1 MSPKVTQQYKL
12 ELREKII
19 KAAIDAFSKY
29 GFDRTRMDDVAKTAD
44 LSKGTIYLHFK
55 SKEDLFYAICENNLA
70 EAKQQILTMFAK
82 KEDLVSEIERFYD
95 VFRKK
100 KTTNERVFFETIA
113 ESARNAELRKALYKQ
128 RMNIF
133 ETAVGW
139 VNLQIERGFFRK
151 NIDANAIAV
160 GLVSLYDGLTVNKLL
175 GVSEDYNK
183 KAWVETIRAIIIGI
197 S

>member
-1 MSPKVTQQYKL
+1 MSPKVTQQYKI
-12 ELREKII
+12 EIREKII

-44 LSKGTIYLHFK
+44 ISKGTIYLHFK

-95 VFRKK
+95 VFRNK
-100 KTTNERVFFETIA
+100 KTANERVFFETIA

-133 ETAVGW
+133 ETAIGW

>member
-1 MSPKVTQQYKL
+1 MSPKVTPQYRI
-12 ELREKII
+12 EIREKII

-55 SKEDLFYAICENNLA
+55 SKEELFYAICENNLA
-70 EAKQQILTMFAK
+70 ETKRQISTVFAK
-82 KEDLVSEIERFYD
+82 KDELVSEIERYYD
-95 VFRKK
+95 LFHKK
-100 KTTNERVFFETIA
+100 MTATEKVFFETIA
-113 ESARNAELRKALYKQ
+113 ESARNAELQKVLYKQ
-128 RMNIF
+128 RMNVF
-133 ETAVGW
+133 ETAIGW

-151 NIDANAIAV
+151 NIDAKAIAV

-175 GVSEDYNK
+175 GISEDYNK
-183 KAWVETIRAIIIGI
+183 KAWIETVRAIIVGI

>member
-1 MSPKVTQQYKL
+1 MSPKVTKQYKI
-12 ELREKII
+12 EIREKII
-19 KAAIDAFSKY
+19 KAAIDAFSKN
-29 GFDRTRMDDVAKTAD
+29 GFDRTRMDDIAKLAD

-70 EAKQQILTMFAK
+70 EAKQQISIMFAK
-82 KEDLVSEIERFYD
+82 KEDLVSQIERFYD
-95 VFRKK
+95 VFHKK
-100 KTTNERVFFETIA
+100 KTANERVFFETIA
-113 ESARNAELRKALYKQ
+113 QSARNAELRKALYKQ
-128 RMNIF
+128 RLNIF

-197 S
+197 R

>member
-1 MSPKVTQQYKL
+1 MSPKVTPQYRI
-12 ELREKII
+12 EIREKII

-55 SKEDLFYAICENNLA
+55 NKEELFYAICENNLA
-70 EAKQQILTMFAK
+70 ETKRQISTVFAK
-82 KEDLVSEIERFYD
+82 KDELVSEIERYYD
-95 VFRKK
+95 LFHKK
-100 KTTNERVFFETIA
+100 MTATEKVFFETIA
-113 ESARNAELRKALYKQ
+113 ESARNAELQKTLYKQ
-128 RMNIF
+128 RMNVF
-133 ETAVGW
+133 ETAIGW

-151 NIDANAIAV
+151 NIDAKAIAV

-175 GVSEDYNK
+175 GISEDYNK
-183 KAWVETIRAIIIGI
+183 KAWIETVRAIIVGI

>member
-1 MSPKVTQQYKL
+1 MSPKVTKQYKI
-12 ELREKII
+12 EIREKII
-19 KAAIDAFSKY
+19 KAAIDAFSKN

-70 EAKQQILTMFAK
+70 EAKQQISIMFAK
-82 KEDLVSEIERFYD
+82 KEDLVSQIERFYE

-100 KTTNERVFFETIA
+100 KTANERVFFETIA

-128 RMNIF
+128 RLNIF

-197 S
+197 R

>member
-1 MSPKVTQQYKL
+1 MSPKVTQQSKI
-12 ELREKII
+12 EIREKII

-29 GFDRTRMDDVAKTAD
+29 GFDGTRMDDVAKTAD
-44 LSKGTIYLHFK
+44 ISKGTIYLHFK

-70 EAKQQILTMFAK
+70 EAKQQISTMFAK

-95 VFRKK
+95 VFRNK
-100 KTTNERVFFETIA
+100 KTANERVFFETIA

-133 ETAVGW
+133 ETAIGW

>member
-1 MSPKVTQQYKL
+1 LSPKVTPQYKI
-12 ELREKII
+12 EIRGKII

-70 EAKQQILTMFAK
+70 ETKRQISTLFVK
-82 KEDLVSEIERFYD
+82 KEEIVSEIERYYD
-95 VFRKK
+95 LFRKK
-100 KTTNERVFFETIA
+100 MTATERVFFETVA
-113 ESARNAELRKALYKQ
+113 ESARNEELQKALYKQ
-128 RMNIF
+128 RMNVF
-133 ETAVGW
+133 ETAIGW

-151 NIDANAIAV
+151 NIDANAIAI

-183 KAWVETIRAIIIGI
+183 KAWIETLRAIIVGI

>member
-1 MSPKVTQQYKL
+1 LSPKVTPQYKI
-12 ELREKII
+12 EIRGKII

-55 SKEDLFYAICENNLA
+55 SKEDLFYAICENNLT
-70 EAKQQILTMFAK
+70 ETKRQISTLFVK
-82 KEDLVSEIERFYD
+82 KEKIVSEIDRYYD
-95 VFRKK
+95 LFRKK
-100 KTTNERVFFETIA
+100 MTATERVFFETVA
-113 ESARNAELRKALYKQ
+113 ESARNEELQKALYKQ
-128 RMNIF
+128 RMNVF
-133 ETAVGW
+133 ETAIGW

-183 KAWVETIRAIIIGI
+183 KAWIETLRAIIVGI

>member
-1 MSPKVTQQYKL
+1 MSPKVTQQYKI
-12 ELREKII
+12 EIREKII

-70 EAKQQILTMFAK
+70 EAKQQISTMFAK

-95 VFRKK
+95 FFRKK
-100 KTTNERVFFETIA
+100 KTANERVFFETIA

-133 ETAVGW
+133 ETAIGW

>member
-1 MSPKVTQQYKL
+1 MSPKVTQQYKI
-12 ELREKII
+12 EIREKII

-55 SKEDLFYAICENNLA
+55 SKEDLFYAICENNIA
-70 EAKQQILTMFAK
+70 EAKQQISTMFAK

-95 VFRKK
+95 VFRNK
-100 KTTNERVFFETIA
+100 KTANERVFFETIA

-133 ETAVGW
+133 ETAIGW

>member
-1 MSPKVTQQYKL
+1 MSPKVTQQYKI
-12 ELREKII
+12 EIREKII

-70 EAKQQILTMFAK
+70 EAKQQISTMFAK

-133 ETAVGW
+133 ETAIGW

>member
-1 MSPKVTQQYKL
+1 MSPKVTQQYKI
-12 ELREKII
+12 EIREKII

-29 GFDRTRMDDVAKTAD
+29 GYDRTRMDDVAKTAD

-70 EAKQQILTMFAK
+70 EAKQRISTMFAK

-100 KTTNERVFFETIA
+100 KTANERVFFETIA

>member
-1 MSPKVTQQYKL
+1 MSPKVTQQYKI
-12 ELREKII
+12 EIREKII

-44 LSKGTIYLHFK
+44 ISKGTIYLHFK

-70 EAKQQILTMFAK
+70 EAKQQISTMFAK

-95 VFRKK
+95 VFRNK
-100 KTTNERVFFETIA
+100 KTANERVFFETIA

-133 ETAVGW
+133 ETAIGW

>member
-1 MSPKVTQQYKL
+1 
-12 ELREKII
+12 
-19 KAAIDAFSKY
+19 
-29 GFDRTRMDDVAKTAD
+29 
-44 LSKGTIYLHFK
+44 
-55 SKEDLFYAICENNLA
+55 
-70 EAKQQILTMFAK
+70 
-82 KEDLVSEIERFYD
+82 
-95 VFRKK
+95 
-100 KTTNERVFFETIA
+100 
-113 ESARNAELRKALYKQ
+113 
-128 RMNIF
+128 MNIF
-133 ETAVGW
+133 ETAIGW

>member
-1 MSPKVTQQYKL
+1 MSPKVTKQYKI
-12 ELREKII
+12 EIREKII
-19 KAAIDAFSKY
+19 KAAIDAFSKN

-70 EAKQQILTMFAK
+70 EAKQQISIMFAK
-82 KEDLVSEIERFYD
+82 NEDLVSQIERFYE

-100 KTTNERVFFETIA
+100 KTANERVFFETIA

-128 RMNIF
+128 RLNIF

-197 S
+197 R

>member
-70 EAKQQILTMFAK
+70 EAKQQISTMFAK

-100 KTTNERVFFETIA
+100 KTANERVFFETIA

>member
-1 MSPKVTQQYKL
+1 MSPKVTPQYKI
-12 ELREKII
+12 EIRGKII

-70 EAKQQILTMFAK
+70 ETKRQISTLFVK
-82 KEDLVSEIERFYD
+82 KEEIVSEIGRYYD
-95 VFRKK
+95 LFRKK
-100 KTTNERVFFETIA
+100 MTATERVFFETVA
-113 ESARNAELRKALYKQ
+113 ESARNEELQKALYKQ
-128 RMNIF
+128 RMNVF
-133 ETAVGW
+133 ETAIGW

-151 NIDANAIAV
+151 NIDANAIAI

-183 KAWVETIRAIIIGI
+183 KAWIETLRAIIVGI

>member
-1 MSPKVTQQYKL
+1 LSPKVTQQYKI
-12 ELREKII
+12 EIREKII

-29 GFDRTRMDDVAKTAD
+29 GFDRTRMDDVANTAD

-70 EAKQQILTMFAK
+70 EAKQQISTMFAK
-82 KEDLVSEIERFYD
+82 KEDLVSDIERFYD
-95 VFRKK
+95 FFRKK
-100 KTTNERVFFETIA
+100 KTANERIFFETIA
-113 ESARNAELRKALYKQ
+113 ESARNAELRKTLYKQ

-175 GVSEDYNK
+175 GVSEDYSK

>member
-1 MSPKVTQQYKL
+1 LSPKVTPQYKI
-12 ELREKII
+12 EIRGKII

-44 LSKGTIYLHFK
+44 LSKGTIYLHFR

-70 EAKQQILTMFAK
+70 ETKRQISTLFVK
-82 KEDLVSEIERFYD
+82 KEEIVSEIERYYD
-95 VFRKK
+95 LFRKK
-100 KTTNERVFFETIA
+100 MTATERVFFETVA
-113 ESARNAELRKALYKQ
+113 ESARNEELQKALYKQ
-128 RMNIF
+128 RMNVF
-133 ETAVGW
+133 ETAIGW

-183 KAWVETIRAIIIGI
+183 RAWIETLRAIIVGI

>member
-1 MSPKVTQQYKL
+1 MSPKVTKQYKI
-12 ELREKII
+12 EIREKII
-19 KAAIDAFSKY
+19 KAAMDAFSKN

-70 EAKQQILTMFAK
+70 EAKQKISIMFAE
-82 KEDLVSEIERFYD
+82 KEDLVSQIERFYD

-100 KTTNERVFFETIA
+100 KSANERVFFETIA

-128 RMNIF
+128 RLNIF

>member
-1 MSPKVTQQYKL
+1 MSPKVTQQYKI
-12 ELREKII
+12 EIREKII

-29 GFDRTRMDDVAKTAD
+29 GYDRTRMDDVAKTAD

-70 EAKQQILTMFAK
+70 EAKQQISTMFAK

-95 VFRKK
+95 VFRNK
-100 KTTNERVFFETIA
+100 KTANEGVFFETIA
-113 ESARNAELRKALYKQ
+113 ESSRNAELRKALYKQ

>member
-1 MSPKVTQQYKL
+1 MSPKVTQQYKI
-12 ELREKII
+12 EIREKII

-29 GFDRTRMDDVAKTAD
+29 GFDRTRMDDVATTAD

-70 EAKQQILTMFAK
+70 EAKQQISTMFAK

-95 VFRKK
+95 VFRNK
-100 KTTNERVFFETIA
+100 KTANERVFFETIA

-133 ETAVGW
+133 ETAIGW

>member
-1 MSPKVTQQYKL
+1 MSPKVTQQYKI
-12 ELREKII
+12 EIREKII
-19 KAAIDAFSKY
+19 KAAIDAFSKN

-70 EAKQQILTMFAK
+70 EAKQQISIMFAK
-82 KEDLVSEIERFYD
+82 KEDLVSQIERFYE

-100 KTTNERVFFETIA
+100 KTANERVFFETIA

-128 RMNIF
+128 RLNIF

>member
-1 MSPKVTQQYKL
+1 MSPKVTQQYKI
-12 ELREKII
+12 EIREKII

-133 ETAVGW
+133 ETAIGW

>member
-70 EAKQQILTMFAK
+70 EAKQRISTMFAK

-100 KTTNERVFFETIA
+100 KTANEKVFFETIA

-183 KAWVETIRAIIIGI
+183 KAWVETIRAIITGI

>member
-1 MSPKVTQQYKL
+1 MSPKVTQQYKIK
-12 ELREKII
+12 LREKII

-29 GFDRTRMDDVAKTAD
+29 GYDRTRMDDVAKTAD

-70 EAKQQILTMFAK
+70 EAKQQISTMFAK
-82 KEDLVSEIERFYD
+82 KEDLMSDIERFYD
-95 VFRKK
+95 FFRKK
-100 KTTNERVFFETIA
+100 KTANERIFFETIA

>member
-1 MSPKVTQQYKL
+1 MSPKVTPQYKI
-12 ELREKII
+12 EIRGKII

-55 SKEDLFYAICENNLA
+55 SKEDLFYAICENNLT
-70 EAKQQILTMFAK
+70 ETKRQISTLFVK
-82 KEDLVSEIERFYD
+82 KEEIVSEIDRYYD
-95 VFRKK
+95 LFRKK
-100 KTTNERVFFETIA
+100 MTATERVFFETVA
-113 ESARNAELRKALYKQ
+113 ESARNEELQKALYKQ
-128 RMNIF
+128 RMNVF
-133 ETAVGW
+133 ETAIGW

-183 KAWVETIRAIIIGI
+183 RAWIETLRAIIVGI

>member
-1 MSPKVTQQYKL
+1 MSPKVTQQYKI
-12 ELREKII
+12 EIREKII

-70 EAKQQILTMFAK
+70 EAKQQISTMFAK

-95 VFRKK
+95 VFRNK
-100 KTTNERVFFETIA
+100 KTANEGVFFETIA
-113 ESARNAELRKALYKQ
+113 ESSRNAELRKALYKQ

>member
-1 MSPKVTQQYKL
+1 LSPKVTPQYKI
-12 ELREKII
+12 EIRGKII

-70 EAKQQILTMFAK
+70 ETKRQISTLFVK
-82 KEDLVSEIERFYD
+82 KEEIVSEIERYYD
-95 VFRKK
+95 LFRKK
-100 KTTNERVFFETIA
+100 MTATERVFFETVA
-113 ESARNAELRKALYKQ
+113 ESARNEELQKALYKQ
-128 RMNIF
+128 RMNVF
-133 ETAVGW
+133 ETAIGW

-183 KAWVETIRAIIIGI
+183 RAWIETLRAIIVGL

>member
-1 MSPKVTQQYKL
+1 MSPKVTKQYKI
-12 ELREKII
+12 EIREKII
-19 KAAIDAFSKY
+19 KAAMDAFSKN

-70 EAKQQILTMFAK
+70 EAKQQISIMFAK
-82 KEDLVSEIERFYD
+82 KEDLVSQIERFYD

-100 KTTNERVFFETIA
+100 KSANERIFFETIA

-128 RMNIF
+128 RLNIF

-175 GVSEDYNK
+175 GVNEDCNK

>member
-1 MSPKVTQQYKL
+1 MSPKVTQQYKI
-12 ELREKII
+12 EIREKII

-70 EAKQQILTMFAK
+70 EAKQQISTMFAK

-95 VFRKK
+95 VFRNK
-100 KTTNERVFFETIA
+100 KTANERVFFETIA

-133 ETAVGW
+133 ETAIGW
-139 VNLQIERGFFRK
+139 VKLQIERGFFRK

>member
-1 MSPKVTQQYKL
+1 MSPKVTPQYRI
-12 ELREKII
+12 EIREKII

-55 SKEDLFYAICENNLA
+55 SKEELFYAICENNLA
-70 EAKQQILTMFAK
+70 ETKRQISTVFAK
-82 KEDLVSEIERFYD
+82 KDELVSEIERYYD
-95 VFRKK
+95 LFHKK
-100 KTTNERVFFETIA
+100 MTATEKVFFETIA
-113 ESARNAELRKALYKQ
+113 ESARNAELQKALYKQ
-128 RMNIF
+128 RMNVF
-133 ETAVGW
+133 ETAIRW

-175 GVSEDYNK
+175 GISEDYNK
-183 KAWVETIRAIIIGI
+183 KAWVETVRAIIVGI

>member
-1 MSPKVTQQYKL
+1 MSPKVTQQYKI
-12 ELREKII
+12 EIREKII
-19 KAAIDAFSKY
+19 KAAIDSFSKY
-29 GFDRTRMDDVAKTAD
+29 GFDRARMDDVARTAN

-70 EAKQQILTMFAK
+70 EAKRQISTMFAK

-95 VFRKK
+95 VFRNK
-100 KTTNERVFFETIA
+100 KTANERVFFETIA

-133 ETAVGW
+133 ETAIGW

>member
-1 MSPKVTQQYKL
+1 MSPKVTPQYRI
-12 ELREKII
+12 EIREKII

-55 SKEDLFYAICENNLA
+55 NKEELFYAICENNLA
-70 EAKQQILTMFAK
+70 ETKRQMSTVFAK
-82 KEDLVSEIERFYD
+82 KDELVSEIERYYD
-95 VFRKK
+95 LFHKK
-100 KTTNERVFFETIA
+100 MTATEKVFFETIA
-113 ESARNAELRKALYKQ
+113 ESARNAELQKALYKQ
-128 RMNIF
+128 RMNVF
-133 ETAVGW
+133 ETAIGW

-183 KAWVETIRAIIIGI
+183 KAWVETVRAIIVGI

>member
-1 MSPKVTQQYKL
+1 MSPKVTQQYKI
-12 ELREKII
+12 EIREKII
-19 KAAIDAFSKY
+19 KAAIDAFSKN

-70 EAKQQILTMFAK
+70 EAKQQISIMFAK
-82 KEDLVSEIERFYD
+82 NEDLVSQIERFYE

-100 KTTNERVFFETIA
+100 KTANERVFFETIA

-128 RMNIF
+128 RLNIF

>member
-1 MSPKVTQQYKL
+1 MSPKVTQQYKI
-12 ELREKII
+12 EIREKII

-70 EAKQQILTMFAK
+70 EAKQQISTMFAK
-82 KEDLVSEIERFYD
+82 KEDLVLEIERFYD
-95 VFRKK
+95 FFRKK
-100 KTTNERVFFETIA
+100 KTANERVFFETIA

-133 ETAVGW
+133 ETAIGW

-183 KAWVETIRAIIIGI
+183 KAWVETIRAIISGI

>member
-70 EAKQQILTMFAK
+70 EAKQQISTMFAK

-95 VFRKK
+95 FFRKK
-100 KTTNERVFFETIA
+100 KTANERVFFETIA

-133 ETAVGW
+133 ETAIGW

>member
-1 MSPKVTQQYKL
+1 MSPKVTKQYKI
-12 ELREKII
+12 EIREKII
-19 KAAIDAFSKY
+19 KAAIDAFSKN

-70 EAKQQILTMFAK
+70 EAKQQISIMFAK
-82 KEDLVSEIERFYD
+82 KEDLVSQIERFYD

-100 KTTNERVFFETIA
+100 KTANERVFFETIA

-128 RMNIF
+128 RLNIF
-133 ETAVGW
+133 ETSVGW

-160 GLVSLYDGLTVNKLL
+160 GLVSLYDGLTVNNLL
-175 GVSEDYNK
+175 GVSEDCNK

>member
-1 MSPKVTQQYKL
+1 MSPKVTQQYKI
-12 ELREKII
+12 EIREKII

-29 GFDRTRMDDVAKTAD
+29 GYDRTRMDDVAKTAD

-70 EAKQQILTMFAK
+70 EAKQQISTMFAK

-95 VFRKK
+95 VFRNK
-100 KTTNERVFFETIA
+100 KTANEGVFFETIA
-113 ESARNAELRKALYKQ
+113 ESSRNAELRKALYKQ

-133 ETAVGW
+133 ETAIGW